1 MLLSSRQHNC
11 LRALIQN
18 NFRTIDIKSK
28 KKGHKKLRYLHNP
41 IIAENAESIGANQSE
56 VSGID
61 KIVTG
66 KIDQNITGLI
76 QASSKRLLLLS
87 MTDFFL

>member
-1 MLLSSRQHNC
+1 MSGLKSKGSVGWQ
-11 LRALIQN
+11 I

-56 VSGID
+56 V
-61 KIVTG
+61 
-66 KIDQNITGLI
+66 
-76 QASSKRLLLLS
+76 
-87 MTDFFL
+87 